1 MGFCQLRDNLFPAG
15 ISTVIIIKFA
25 LKLRQELH
33 TCVFYPIP
41 LVLSYASNPHSPCS
55 LQILKTVF
63 SLPLYLISSQ
73 LNVLIPFRVLLGLS
87 QS

>member
-15 ISTVIIIKFA
+15 ILTVIIIKFA

-33 TCVFYPIP
+33 ACVFYPIP
-41 LVLSYASNPHSPCS
+41 LVLSPRS

-63 SLPLYLISSQ
+63 SPLLYLVSSQ